1 MYKTRFAF
9 RDGHDAVLVFESYD
23 EARNMLLG
31 NCISCRWELL
41 YAEVVFQSIGYRYTT
56 DLIDMRLRTDG
67 RIISLGD
74 FMSIRSAEGLCV
86 SECCVDEIDTVG
98 GRLKVTV
105 FGSDIE
111 EGWYGIERFL

>member
-9 RDGHDAVLVFESYD
+9 RDGHNAVLVFENYD
-23 EARNMLLG
+23 EARNMLLRS
-31 NCISCRWELL
+31 CISCRWELL

-67 RIISLGD
+67 RMISLGD
-74 FMSIRSAEGLCV
+74 LMSIRSAEGLCV
-86 SECCVDEIDTVG
+86 SECFVDEIDTAG